1 LRAGAREREGVPNA
15 RRQHRANGFQVTDN
29 GNLVVNQSFANLLAA
44 QAFFSNNNLI
54 NIMLAGGLNNVQLA
68 FNETMSGGEGF
79 SFDYTTASVSATPLP
94 PAWTMM
100 LIGLV
105 GFGFMAYRRKS
116 KPALM
121 AA

>member
-1 LRAGAREREGVPNA
+1 MQAAHPLLSNA
-15 RRQHRANGFQVTDN
+15 SLGKGFDSANFQIFDN
-29 GNLVVNQSFANLLAA
+29 GNLIVNQSFTNLASA
-44 QAFFSNNNLI
+44 QGFFSNNNLI
-54 NIMLAGGLNNVQLA
+54 NIMLAGGLNNVQLS

-100 LIGLV
+100 LIGLA
-105 GFGFMAYRRKS
+105 GFGFFAYRRKP

-121 AA
+121 GA